1 MNSNNHP
8 EPISGRRQFASDNY
22 SGISPEAWET
32 LAAAN
37 LGHAASYGD
46 DYWTRQASDVL
57 RDVFETDCE
66 VFFVFTVTAANA
78 LALASLCQSY
88 HSIICH
94 ERAHVETD
102 ECGAPEFFSNG
113 TKILTASG
121 EHGKVNPQAVEN
133 IVQRRTDIH
142 FPKPRVLSISQ
153 ATEMGTVYSITE
165 LHELGELCRR
175 LNLKM
180 HMDGARLANAVATLH
195 VPPKEITWKIGL
207 DVLCFGGS
215 KNGLPL
221 GEAVIFFH
229 KDAAAEFAYRC
240 KQAGQ
245 LASKMR
251 FLAAP
256 WVGLLKTGTWLAN
269 ARHANQMAARLER
282 KLQTIP
288 GIEILSSRQANSVF
302 ARFPPSVSQR
312 LRERGWQFYE
322 FIAGGGARLMC
333 SWDTKDDDIQAIVDD
348 LRELMKMEQPGNA

>member
-1 MNSNNHP
+1 MNSNNNYR
-8 EPISGRRQFASDNY
+8 PISRRRQFASDNY
-22 SGISPEAWET
+22 SGICPEAWET
-32 LAAAN
+32 LSTAN

-46 DYWTRQASDVL
+46 DSWTEQASDVL
-57 RDVFETDCE
+57 REVFDTDCE
-66 VFFVFTVTAANA
+66 VFFVFTGTAANA
-78 LALASLCQSY
+78 LALASLCLSY

-121 EHGKVNPQAVEN
+121 EHGKIDPQAVAN
-133 IVQRRTDIH
+133 IVHRRADIH

-153 ATEMGTVYSITE
+153 ATEMGTVYSIPE
-165 LHELGELCRR
+165 LHELGDLCRR

-180 HMDGARLANAVATLH
+180 HMDGARLANAIVSLDVA
-195 VPPKEITWKIGL
+195 PKDLTWEIGV

-221 GEAVIFFH
+221 GEAVIFFQ

-269 ARHANQMAARLER
+269 ARHANQMAARLEH
-282 KLQTIP
+282 KLRAIP
-288 GIEILSSRQANSVF
+288 GIEILCTRQSNSVF
-302 ARFPPSVSQR
+302 ARFPLSVSQK

-322 FIAGGGARLMC
+322 YIAHGGARLMC
-333 SWDTKDDDIQAIVDD
+333 SWDTKDEEIQAITDD
-348 LRELMKMEQPGNA
+348 LCELMEMEQPGND

>member
-1 MNSNNHP
+1 M
-8 EPISGRRQFASDNY
+8 
-22 SGISPEAWET
+22 
-32 LAAAN
+32 AN
-37 LGHAASYGD
+37 
-46 DYWTRQASDVL
+46 DYWTEQASDVL

-66 VFFVFTVTAANA
+66 VFFVFTGTAANA

-94 ERAHVETD
+94 ERAHIETD

-121 EHGKVNPQAVEN
+121 EHGKVNPQAVES
-133 IVQRRTDIH
+133 IVHRRADIH

-153 ATEMGTVYSITE
+153 ATEMGTVYSIARVTATWRSMPTAQLE
-165 LHELGELCRR
+165 NAHGR
-175 LNLKM
+175 
-180 HMDGARLANAVATLH
+180 ARLANAVVSLDVA
-195 VPPKEITWKIGL
+195 PKEVTWKIGV

-221 GEAVIFFH
+221 GEAVIFFQ

-269 ARHANQMAARLER
+269 ARHANQMAARLEHN
-282 KLQTIP
+282 LQAIP
-288 GIEILSSRQANSVF
+288 GIEILCNRQSNSVF

-322 FIAGGGARLMC
+322 FIAHGGARLMC
-333 SWDTKDDDIQAIVDD
+333 SWDTKEEEIQAITDD
-348 LRELMKMEQPGNA
+348 LRELMKMEQS

>member
-1 MNSNNHP
+1 MKSHNHVG
-8 EPISGRRQFASDNY
+8 PIPARRQFASDNY
-22 SGISPEAWET
+22 SGICPEAWEM

-37 LGHAASYGD
+37 LGHAASYGND
-46 DYWTRQASDVL
+46 FWTEQASDVL

-66 VFFVFTVTAANA
+66 VFFVFTGTAANA

-113 TKILTASG
+113 TKILTTSG
-121 EHGKVNPQAVEN
+121 DDGKVSPQAVESL
-133 IVQRRTDIH
+133 VHRRADIH
-142 FPKPRVLSISQ
+142 FPKPRVLSVTQ

-165 LHELGELCRR
+165 LQQLGELCRQ

-180 HMDGARLANAVATLH
+180 HMDGARLANAIVSLDVAA
-195 VPPKEITWKIGL
+195 KEVTWKAGV

-221 GEAVIFFH
+221 GDAVIFFQ

-256 WVGLLKTGTWLAN
+256 WVGLLKTGAWLAN
-269 ARHANQMAARLER
+269 ARHANQMAGRLEHEL
-282 KLQTIP
+282 KTIP
-288 GIEILSSRQANSVF
+288 GIEILCNRQSNSVF
-302 ARFPPSVSQR
+302 VRFPPSVSKR
-312 LRERGWQFYE
+312 LCERGWQFYE
-322 FIAGGGARLMC
+322 FIANGGARLMC
-333 SWDTKDDDIQAIVDD
+333 SWDTTEEEIEAFTDD
-348 LRELMKMEQPGNA
+348 LRELMKMEQPGNE